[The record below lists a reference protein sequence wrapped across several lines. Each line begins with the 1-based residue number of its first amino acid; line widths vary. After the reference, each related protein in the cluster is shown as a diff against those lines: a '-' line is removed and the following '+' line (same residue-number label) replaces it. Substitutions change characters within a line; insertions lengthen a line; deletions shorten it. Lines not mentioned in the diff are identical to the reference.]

1 MKSNTSVIYT
11 VGLLGFFLLG
21 VILWNI
27 DYDEESYIE
36 CSTPLPPLLFCGT
49 VSPYSKDLS
58 DQELAGKAIYQANCA
73 ACHKIQKRMTGPA
86 LLKVIANH
94 PSDSLFHQYL
104 SKPKPLEGKRC
115 FQFEKLTLENA
126 SQLRDYIS
134 AYK

>member
-36 CSTPLPPLLFCGT
+36 CSTSLPPLLFCGT
-49 VSPYSKDLS
+49 VSPYSNNLS

-104 SKPKPLEGKRC
+104 SKSKPLEGKRC
-115 FQFEKLTLENA
+115 FQFKKLTLENA